1 MQTQIIRCG
10 KRHSRLA
17 ASLLMGVF
25 AIGILTGSVWQEA
38 DEKDEQESVIQDFQ
52 NENNESDIDD
62 IQDFHSGNHE
72 EKEIASVDLSV
83 NPFVETAV
91 DTGAKNSTTGKSNG
105 NYRNLP
111 AIPAVYPTAQPRPM
125 LPLPSIPRSA
135 PQQQA
140 VAASASAQVSAGEA
154 AQKENKEAQI
164 AFLGGGDI
172 MFAHGMDSGN

>member
-1 MQTQIIRCG
+1 MLRLMNRKKCFGVGGMLILGTLSLMCLSGSTKNGAEENSLVQI
-10 KRHSRLA
+10 
-17 ASLLMGVF
+17 
-25 AIGILTGSVWQEA
+25 E
-38 DEKDEQESVIQDFQ
+38 Q
-52 NENNESDIDD
+52 NESEPQN
-62 IQDFHSGNHE
+62 IQLVQFGQVETPN
-72 EKEIASVDLSV
+72 VDMSV
-83 NPFVETAV
+83 NPFGETAA

-111 AIPAVYPTAQPRPM
+111 AIPAVYPTAQPRPV

-140 VAASASAQVSAGEA
+140 VATSASAQASAGEEA
-154 AQKENKEAQI
+154 PKANKEAQI

>member
-1 MQTQIIRCG
+1 MLRLMNRKKCFGVGGMLILGTLSLICLSGSTKNGAEENSLVQI
-10 KRHSRLA
+10 
-17 ASLLMGVF
+17 
-25 AIGILTGSVWQEA
+25 E
-38 DEKDEQESVIQDFQ
+38 Q
-52 NENNESDIDD
+52 NESEPQN
-62 IQDFHSGNHE
+62 IQLVQFGQVETPN
-72 EKEIASVDLSV
+72 VDMSV
-83 NPFVETAV
+83 NPFVETAAE
-91 DTGAKNSTTGKSNG
+91 TGAKNSTTGKSNG

-111 AIPAVYPTAQPRPM
+111 AIPAVYPTAQPRPV

-140 VAASASAQVSAGEA
+140 VAASASAQASAGEA

>member
-1 MQTQIIRCG
+1 MLRLMNRKKCFGVGGMLILGTLSLMCLSGSTKNGAEENSHVQI
-10 KRHSRLA
+10 
-17 ASLLMGVF
+17 
-25 AIGILTGSVWQEA
+25 E
-38 DEKDEQESVIQDFQ
+38 Q
-52 NENNESDIDD
+52 NESEPQN
-62 IQDFHSGNHE
+62 IQLVQFGQVETPN
-72 EKEIASVDLSV
+72 VDMSV
-83 NPFVETAV
+83 NPFVETAA

-111 AIPAVYPTAQPRPM
+111 AIPAVYPTAQPRPV

-140 VAASASAQVSAGEA
+140 VATSASAQASAGEEA
-154 AQKENKEAQI
+154 PKANKEAQI

>member
-1 MQTQIIRCG
+1 MLRLMNRKKCFGVGGMLILGTLSLMCLSVSTKNGAEENSLVQI
-10 KRHSRLA
+10 
-17 ASLLMGVF
+17 
-25 AIGILTGSVWQEA
+25 E
-38 DEKDEQESVIQDFQ
+38 Q
-52 NENNESDIDD
+52 NESEPQN
-62 IQDFHSGNHE
+62 IQLVQFGQVETPN
-72 EKEIASVDLSV
+72 VDMSV
-83 NPFVETAV
+83 NPFVETAA

-111 AIPAVYPTAQPRPM
+111 AIPAVYPTAQPRPV

-140 VAASASAQVSAGEA
+140 VAASASAPASAGEA
-154 AQKENKEAQI
+154 APKENKEAQI

>member
-1 MQTQIIRCG
+1 MLRLMNRKKCFGVGGMLILGTLSLMCLSGSTKNGAEENSLVQI
-10 KRHSRLA
+10 
-17 ASLLMGVF
+17 
-25 AIGILTGSVWQEA
+25 E
-38 DEKDEQESVIQDFQ
+38 Q
-52 NENNESDIDD
+52 NESEPQN
-62 IQDFHSGNHE
+62 IQLVQFGQVETPN
-72 EKEIASVDLSV
+72 VDMSV
-83 NPFVETAV
+83 NPFVETAA

-111 AIPAVYPTAQPRPM
+111 AIPAVYPTAQPRPV

-140 VAASASAQVSAGEA
+140 VAASAPAPASAGEA
-154 AQKENKEAQI
+154 APKENKEAQI